1 MSLNIG
7 NSRFVYVKQ
16 PTMKL
21 DFSENVVFADLTTS
35 RKTLNLK
42 KDFETGMEIVHPDT
56 GEPVYERHYSNWKGR
71 FIGNA
76 LEAAKALST
85 GDVIDIVNGWIET
98 DYDKD
103 KGKTYINVV
112 ITEFK
117 LADVEIEQEKEGY

>member
-7 NSRFVYVKQ
+7 SSRFVYVKN

-21 DFSENVVFADLTTS
+21 DFSENVVFADLTSS
-35 RKTLNLK
+35 RKTLNPK
-42 KDFETGMEIVHPDT
+42 KDAETGKEIINPNT

-85 GDVIDIVNGWIET
+85 GDVIDIVNGWIES
-98 DYDKD
+98 DYDKE
-103 KGKTYINVV
+103 KGKTYINVI
-112 ITEFK
+112 ITDFK
-117 LADVEIEQEKEGY
+117 LSEIDQEKEGL